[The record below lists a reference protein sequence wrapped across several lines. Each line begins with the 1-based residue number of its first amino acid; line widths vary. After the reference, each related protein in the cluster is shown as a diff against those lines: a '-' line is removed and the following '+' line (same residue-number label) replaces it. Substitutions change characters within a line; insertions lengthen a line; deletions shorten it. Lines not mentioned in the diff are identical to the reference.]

1 MVDQSPILV
10 IGATGRHGGTG
21 NFVAHD
27 LKRRGAVVRALV
39 RQHDSRSEA
48 LQASGI
54 EVVIGDLHDERSL
67 KGAVEGVKTAYFTYP
82 IAKGVVDAA
91 ANFAAAARDSG
102 VERVVV
108 MSMGITRQDSPSP
121 LGRAQWLAEE
131 VLQWSGL
138 ATTNLRVAALFVE
151 NIDLLHRDDILEEG
165 ILRNSFADV
174 PLSWITGED
183 AGKLAVAALLHPER
197 LKGERTIYPSG
208 GAQVSHA
215 EVAQALS
222 ERLGRPIR
230 HETVPRKTWAER
242 LVSLSLAD
250 GRLSPEMAEHIST
263 VGIALRQK
271 LPMNELFEELTHEK
285 PTSILEAIQSG
296 RVGGGPGAR

>member
-151 NIDLLHRDDILEEG
+151 NIDLLHRDDILVEG
-165 ILRNSFADV
+165 VLRNSFADV

-215 EVAQALS
+215 EVAQALG

-242 LVSLSLAD
+242 LVALSLAD